1 MSILKVENISKHFG
15 NLKAVDELSFEVAA
29 GEVFGFLGQNGSG
42 KSTTIRMLLS
52 LIHPTSGTIELFG
65 KSLQKERNQILEQVG
80 AIIERP
86 DLYPYLSAREHLQ
99 LFAKVRKQKINANA
113 IEDTLDKVGLLD
125 RAKDKVQTFS
135 LGMKQRLGIAIA
147 LVHNPQ
153 LIILDEPTNGLD
165 PQGIADIRK
174 LIQDLAK
181 EGKTILVSSHL
192 LAEIEQVAT
201 QILIIHKGKKVVAGS
216 TQALLDPQM
225 KIVQLKTLD
234 DQLALQ
240 FLQTS
245 SFSQYLLKRNH
256 GLFLKMPTQEI
267 PKLNASLVAAA
278 VPIIGI
284 EAKNSL
290 EDYFLHITSNQ

>member
-1 MSILKVENISKHFG
+1 
-15 NLKAVDELSFEVAA
+15 
-29 GEVFGFLGQNGSG
+29 
-42 KSTTIRMLLS
+42 MLLS

-99 LFAKVRKQKINANA
+99 LFAKVRKQKIKANA
-113 IEDTLDKVGLLD
+113 IEDTLHKVGLLD

-234 DQLALQ
+234 DQLALRV
-240 FLQTS
+240 LQTS

-267 PKLNASLVAAA
+267 PKLNASLIAAA

>member
-1 MSILKVENISKHFG
+1 MAILKVENISKHFG
-15 NLKAVDELSFEVAA
+15 NLKAVDELSFEVAE

-86 DLYPYLSAREHLQ
+86 DLYPYLSAYEHLQ
-99 LFAKVRKQKINANA
+99 LFAKVRKQKINAHA

-240 FLQTS
+240 VLQTS
-245 SFSQYLLKRNH
+245 SFSQFLLKRNQ

-267 PKLNASLVAAA
+267 PKLNASLIAAT

>member
-1 MSILKVENISKHFG
+1 MSILKVEKISKQFG
-15 NLKAVDELSFEVAA
+15 QLKAVDELSFEVAA

-52 LIHPTSGTIELFG
+52 LIHPSSGTIELFG

-99 LFAKVRKQKINANA
+99 LFAKVRKQKINAHA

-240 FLQTS
+240 VLQTS

-256 GLFLKMPTQEI
+256 GLFLKMPTQDI
-267 PKLNASLVAAA
+267 PKLNASLIAAA

-290 EDYFLHITSNQ
+290 EDYFLHITTNQ

>member
-1 MSILKVENISKHFG
+1 MSILKVEKISKQFG
-15 NLKAVDELSFEVAA
+15 QLKAVDELSFEVAA

-240 FLQTS
+240 VLQTS
-245 SFSQYLLKRNH
+245 SFSQFLLKRNQ

-267 PKLNASLVAAA
+267 PKLNASLIAAA

-290 EDYFLHITSNQ
+290 EDYFLNITSNQ

>member
-1 MSILKVENISKHFG
+1 MSILKVEKISKQFG
-15 NLKAVDELSFEVAA
+15 HLKAVDELSFEVAA

-99 LFAKVRKQKINANA
+99 LFAKVRKQKIKTNA

-216 TQALLDPQM
+216 TQALLDPQI

-240 FLQTS
+240 VLQTS
-245 SFSQYLLKRNH
+245 SFSQYLLDRNQ
-256 GLFLKMPTQEI
+256 GLFLKMPTQDI
-267 PKLNASLVAAA
+267 PKLNASLIAAA

>member
-1 MSILKVENISKHFG
+1 MAILKVENISKHFG
-15 NLKAVDELSFEVAA
+15 NLKAVEDLSFEVAA

-192 LAEIEQVAT
+192 LAEIELVAT

-240 FLQTS
+240 VLQTS
-245 SFSQYLLKRNH
+245 SFNQYLLKRNN
-256 GLFLKMPTQEI
+256 GLFLKMPTHEI
-267 PKLNASLVAAA
+267 PKLNASLIAAA

-290 EDYFLHITSNQ
+290 EDYFLYITSNQ

>member
-1 MSILKVENISKHFG
+1 MSILKVEKISKQFG
-15 NLKAVDELSFEVAA
+15 QLKAVDELSFEVAA

-234 DQLALQ
+234 DQLALRV
-240 FLQTS
+240 LQTS

-267 PKLNASLVAAA
+267 PKLNASLIAAA

-290 EDYFLHITSNQ
+290 EDYFLNITSNQ